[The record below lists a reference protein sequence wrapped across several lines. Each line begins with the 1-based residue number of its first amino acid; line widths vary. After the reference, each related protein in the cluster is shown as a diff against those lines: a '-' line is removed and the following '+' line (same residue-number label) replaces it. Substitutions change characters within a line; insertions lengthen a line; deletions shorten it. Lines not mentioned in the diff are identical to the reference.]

1 MPSALIT
8 QQLAYLN
15 TQDFNI
21 VYITRKKNVIANALL
36 QRPKP
41 EGQKPLL
48 ELEEDINNLIN
59 SAINLVALYLP
70 NYKRLLYLACSTN
83 TLFKDHLLDKTYL
96 EESQAIARWILF
108 WQRPEGL
115 AGHQLTKFKKKALQ
129 FIVQNRYL
137 F

>member
-1 MPSALIT
+1 MPSTLIT

-21 VYITRKKNVIANALL
+21 VYIAEKKNVIADALL
-36 QRPKP
+36 QRPKL

-59 SAINLVALYLP
+59 SAINLVVLYLP
-70 NYKRLLYLACSTN
+70 NYKRLLYLVYFIN
-83 TLFKDHLLDKTYL
+83 TLFKGHLLDKTYL
-96 EESQAIARWILF
+96 EESQAIARQILF
-108 WQRPEGL
+108 RQMPEGL
-115 AGHQLTKFKKKALQ
+115 AGYQLTKFKKKTLQ
-129 FIVQNRYL
+129 FIVQDQYL